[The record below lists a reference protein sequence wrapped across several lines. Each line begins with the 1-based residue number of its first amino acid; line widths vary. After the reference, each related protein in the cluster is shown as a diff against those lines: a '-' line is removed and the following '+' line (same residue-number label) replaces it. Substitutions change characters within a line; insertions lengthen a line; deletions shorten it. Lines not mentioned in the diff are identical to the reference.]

1 MGGCPATA
9 RGPRGRPAATPPH
22 QFGTNDALPFDSSER
37 AQRKAG
43 WEAGNQEGEI
53 VSAGRIVAVIAGVVV
68 GLLAIGFL
76 IGGAFLT
83 VGYAVTA
90 EDDGY
95 FDTSPKRFGS
105 PAFAVTTEEAELAA
119 DPAPPDWLWD
129 FVDFSVR
136 FRVVGFGNEVF
147 LGVGSQ
153 ADVEAYLGSA
163 AYDQVREIRPGQSVQ
178 YRSIPGAGTVEP
190 PVDQDFWVAEAS
202 GSGPQEVVWDVTEGT
217 WVVVLMN
224 ADGSPGVVADVAVG
238 AKSGVVLPLGM
249 ALLVSGLFLF
259 VIAVL
264 IIVLAAVVGRGSE
277 IADREAAGVPQRFP
291 EPVRVEAVIDTPLS
305 QWLWLVKWFLA
316 IPHLIVLAFLW
327 IAFVALT
334 FIAWWAILF
343 TGRYPE
349 GLFRF
354 NVGVMRWSWRVG
366 YYAGGGGLGTDR
378 YPPFTLEDVPDYPAR
393 FDVAYPEHL
402 SRGLVLVKWW
412 LLAIPQYIVVGV
424 MVGGTLAWGAD
435 LWWGGPMWAGG
446 LIGALV
452 LIAAVILLFTGRYP
466 EPLFDFIIGLNRW
479 VLRVAAYACLM
490 TDRYPPFRLDQGG
503 KEPVTT
509 ETATDR

>member
-1 MGGCPATA
+1 M
-9 RGPRGRPAATPPH
+9 
-22 QFGTNDALPFDSSER
+22 
-37 AQRKAG
+37 
-43 WEAGNQEGEI
+43 
-53 VSAGRIVAVIAGVVV
+53 SAGRIVAVIAGVVI

-76 IGGAFLT
+76 VGGVFLT

-95 FDTSPKRFGS
+95 FDTSPQRFGT
-105 PAFAVTTEEAELAA
+105 PTYAVTTEEADLSA

-136 FRVVGFGNEVF
+136 FRVVGFGDDVF

-153 ADVEAYLGSA
+153 SDVDAYLGSA
-163 AYDQVREIRPGQSVQ
+163 AYDQVREIRPGQTVL
-178 YRSIPGAGTVEP
+178 YHNIPGTGTVEP
-190 PVDQDFWVAEAS
+190 PVGQDFWVAEAS
-202 GSGPQEVVWDVTEGT
+202 GTDPQEVVWDVTEGT

-224 ADGSPGVVADVAVG
+224 ADGSPGVAADVAIG

-249 ALLVSGLFLF
+249 ALLVFGLLLF
-259 VIAVL
+259 VTAVV
-264 IIVLAAVVGRGSE
+264 IVVLAAVVGRGSE
-277 IADREAAGVPQRFP
+277 IAERQAATGSPRFP
-291 EPVRVEAVIDTPLS
+291 EPVRVEAAIDTPLS

-316 IPHLIVLAFLW
+316 IPHYIVLVFLW
-327 IAFVALT
+327 LAFVVLT
-334 FIAWWAILF
+334 FIAWWGILF
-343 TGRYPE
+343 TGHYPK

-378 YPPFTLEDVPDYPAR
+378 YPPFTLDDVPDYPAR

-424 MVGGTLAWGAD
+424 MVGGTLAWGPD
-435 LWWGGPMWAGG
+435 RWWSGPIWAGG

-452 LIAAVILLFTGRYP
+452 LVAAFTLLFTGRYP
-466 EPLFDFIIGLNRW
+466 KPLFDLIIGLNRW
-479 VLRVAAYACLM
+479 VMRVGAYVCLM

-503 KEPVTT
+503 KEPVAT
-509 ETATDR
+509 EAAIDG